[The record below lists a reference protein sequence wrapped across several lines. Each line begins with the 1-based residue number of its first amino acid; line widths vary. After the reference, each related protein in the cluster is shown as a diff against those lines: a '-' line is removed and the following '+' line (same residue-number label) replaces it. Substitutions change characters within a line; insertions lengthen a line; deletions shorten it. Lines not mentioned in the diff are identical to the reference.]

1 MRLQAARLCAL
12 GLALAG
18 TVWLMAPPRA
28 LAFTEA
34 RCALLQFLLPDFRM
48 QSCSLVEGP
57 AKTAWRVKVSN
68 HCYLVLAGRAVAPG
82 HTLEAETPARAGQLL
97 AGLVLLG
104 CAAALL
110 ASRRVRLLRL
120 ALALGVAWTLHLGT
134 APLVLVG
141 QLWGLGMPAW
151 SEPSA
156 EALFVGLSDFLL
168 LGGGYGLVVLAV
180 WPLTQ
185 SSGPRRRT
193 SATQYA
199 LGWRERVVD
208 RRSRLEAP
216 ARLHPAE

>member
-1 MRLQAARLCAL
+1 MPLQAARLWAL

-48 QSCSLVEGP
+48 QSCTLLEGP
-57 AKTAWRVKVSN
+57 AKTAWRVEVSN
-68 HCYLVLAGRAVAPG
+68 HRHLVLAGRAVAPG
-82 HTLEAETPARAGQLL
+82 HTLEAETPARSGQLL

-104 CAAALL
+104 CALALAA
-110 ASRRVRLLRL
+110 RQRVPLLRL
-120 ALALGVAWTLHLGT
+120 AWALGVAAALHLGT

-141 QLWGLGMPAW
+141 QLWGLGVVAW

-156 EALFVGLSDFLL
+156 EALWVGLSDFLL

-180 WPLTQ
+180 WPLARHGHPSRVTGRVAPGPY
-185 SSGPRRRT
+185 SS
-193 SATQYA
+193 
-199 LGWRERVVD
+199 
-208 RRSRLEAP
+208 
-216 ARLHPAE
+216 